1 MKSFSF
7 FISLLITILI
17 GCKSKEVASTNNLK
31 SLIENGYTI
40 GTVLDKSETDGCR
53 FVISINDS
61 TTFEPLNLG
70 GEHQTDKLKIAFK
83 YRLSRAMTVCMMGKP
98 ISLSEVKKIE

>member
-1 MKSFSF
+1 MKRFSI
-7 FISLLITILI
+7 FISLLIMILT
-17 GCKSKEVASTNNLK
+17 GCKSKEATATNNHK

-40 GTVLDKSETDGCR
+40 GTVLDKSKTDGCR
-53 FVISINDS
+53 YVISINDS
-61 TTFEPLNLG
+61 TTLEPLNLG
-70 GEHQTDKLKIAFK
+70 EEYQIDKLKIAFK